1 MFSYFLPQNTQKPKT
16 TNQSD
21 IELSIKD
28 HFEIY
33 FQEKYFNHVLK
44 KMHLVTHCKRH
55 INKNPL

>member
-1 MFSYFLPQNTQKPKT
+1 MFSYFLPQNPQKPKT

-44 KMHLVTHCKRH
+44 KNASCYTL
-55 INKNPL
+55 